1 MKQPSLFQMPSQ
13 TTCPHGITGCTRSH
27 GNPAK
32 PRKPSLRSG
41 DELAVLGAESVSKNS
56 DQAEVKAIDSA
67 ILVCAARGRA
77 FTADDVRA
85 MIEPSHPNLL
95 GGRFLILARQDKIE
109 PCGYVKAE
117 RPARRG
123 GILRVWRKK
132 S

>member
-1 MKQPSLFQMPSQ
+1 M
-13 TTCPHGITGCTRSH
+13 
-27 GNPAK
+27 
-32 PRKPSLRSG
+32 RSG
-41 DELAVLGAESVSKNS
+41 DELAVLGAESVSKHA
-56 DQAEVKAIDSA
+56 DEAEVAQIDGA
-67 ILVCAARGRA
+67 ILLCARSGRA

-123 GILRVWRKK
+123 GILRVWRQKL
-132 S
+132 